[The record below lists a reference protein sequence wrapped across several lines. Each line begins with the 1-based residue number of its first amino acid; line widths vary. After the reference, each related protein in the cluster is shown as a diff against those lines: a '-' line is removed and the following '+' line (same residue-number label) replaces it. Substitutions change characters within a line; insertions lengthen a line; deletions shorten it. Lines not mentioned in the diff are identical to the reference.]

1 MLRRPPPATDSTT
14 SAPRADASSRAQS
27 GPAIRK
33 IIYLVTEDWYFCSHR
48 LPIARAMR
56 DAGAE
61 VLVACRVRDHGDRIL
76 EEGFKLR
83 PLRWR
88 RRGDGL
94 FGSLRALVEIFR
106 LYRTERP
113 DVVHHV
119 ALKPVVFGSIAAFA
133 ARTPKQVNL
142 IAGLGFLF
150 VEPTLPAFLQRAAIL
165 WCMRW
170 FAGGRDS
177 RIIVQNQEDRSELI
191 ERRVFR
197 PSRIDLVP
205 GSGVN
210 LRQFP
215 PQPDPGGDLI
225 VGAMVCRMLRY
236 KGVGVAVEA
245 ARRLRRA
252 GLPFKLLLVGPIDP
266 ENPSSH
272 TREELEAW
280 QGDGAVEWLGLVTDV
295 SAVWARAHICV
306 FPSLYR
312 EGIPKAL
319 LEAAASA
326 RPIVTTDIPGCRDVV
341 IDGKNG
347 YLVPQNDPVRL
358 ADAIAELVA
367 DRSLRETMGKAAR
380 DRVVSSFSEEII
392 VSETL
397 NTYSVLCGTR
407 VGSEAHHPQISP
419 ADPVPECAGQKPSR
433 QKGAA
438 R

>member
-1 MLRRPPPATDSTT
+1 MLRRPAPTTTTT
-14 SAPRADASSRAQS
+14 SSSHRFSASRDEQS

-94 FGSLRALVEIFR
+94 LDNLRALVEIFR

-170 FAGGRDS
+170 FAGGRNS

-191 ERRVFR
+191 DRRVFL

-205 GSGVN
+205 GSGVD

-215 PQPDPGGDLI
+215 PHPDPGGDLI
-225 VGAMVCRMLRY
+225 VGAIVCRMLRY
-236 KGVGVAVEA
+236 KGVSIAVEA
-245 ARRLRRA
+245 ARRLRSA
-252 GLPFKLLLVGPIDP
+252 GVPFKLLLVGPTDS

-280 QGDGAVEWLGLVTDV
+280 QGDGAVEWLGFVTDV

-358 ADAIAELVA
+358 ADAIAKLAA
-367 DRSLRETMGKAAR
+367 DRNLREAMGKAAR
-380 DRVVSSFSEEII
+380 NRVVSSFSEEII
-392 VSETL
+392 VRETFS
-397 NTYSVLCGTR
+397 TYSVLCGTR
-407 VGSEAHHPQISP
+407 VGSTAHHPEISR
-419 ADPVPECAGQKPSR
+419 ADSLPECAGQKPSR
-433 QKGAA
+433 QERNA